1 MIKKVKY
8 ILFKMIK
15 YFCIFKNKKVKKEIS
30 YSEFAIGL
38 GNINE

>member
-8 ILFKMIK
+8 ILLKIIK
-15 YFCIFKNKKVKKEIS
+15 YFCIFKGKKKKIS

>member
-1 MIKKVKY
+1 MIKVIKY
-8 ILFKMIK
+8 ILLKIIK
-15 YFCIFKNKKVKKEIS
+15 YFCIFKNKKDNS